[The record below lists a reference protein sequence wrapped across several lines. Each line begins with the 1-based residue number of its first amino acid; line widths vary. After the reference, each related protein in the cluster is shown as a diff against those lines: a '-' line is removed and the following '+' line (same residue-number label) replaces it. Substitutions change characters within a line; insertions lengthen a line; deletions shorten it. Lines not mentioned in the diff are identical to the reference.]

1 MNPSRSRSLFTLC
14 LGLQLLFSL
23 PNSAGGSR
31 GLWGEKVQFKGQPCL
46 WQLRPDIVV
55 PALKDLSVC
64 TLIRLSS
71 ASRWTGF
78 VYKAPAAVETELGF
92 GGTEEEMT
100 VWLLGLQWVL
110 NKLKLQEWTSVC
122 LTRSAQKGRFRVYI
136 NETLVVEE
144 FLNSTQSGPLTPNG
158 TLTLGASHTV
168 DAKGQ
173 VQPEEGDHWLG
184 EIGSF
189 RMWAREWSAE
199 ELKRRRCSDGDVV
212 GWDEQVWLHDCPP
225 APDDDLHCVQSTNLY
240 LTEARKHDSR
250 LPAASKMSTK
260 VNRLG
265 VGPDAFFRVDLTVN
279 ITDGPTDA
287 SEVITQWLQ
296 ETLEANRTMKVLNLI
311 MKKDGSRYECAFHVR
326 EYKVNTADQVI
337 AAVKAALR
345 GKHSSNDFV
354 IETQQIR
361 VQLIAPDNCFEET
374 LSTVYG
380 VYIWAETFP
389 ADTQVMGCTKPKSE
403 RAYRLCELN
412 IETDRTRWATPD
424 MSACTPVR
432 EISDIKNITVTP
444 DNAAEV
450 VGMIE
455 DLVNGSTQLDST
467 DLQTVVEKLD
477 EVVNIGTMKPDLGH
491 SIVNIISD
499 ILVSETD
506 VTAAAPHVLNMTEN
520 LGDRMEFQGESL
532 SVTAP
537 TLALSMVNTDRGGF
551 KGLTFGV
558 SSISAALKPEVFV
571 DPSFVNKPEAHATIF
586 LPNELNTFFPSGE
599 ENKIRLQFQFFGT
612 SDLFQDE
619 SMINSSWTLNS
630 SIVSASINQT
640 KVHNLDDKVVVTFRH
655 LNPKSL
661 HHRVKCVFWDFQINE
676 GHGGW
681 SSRGCVTQSASSN
694 QTSCLCDHLTH
705 FALLLDVSRTPIG
718 ETDSYILTIISYLGC
733 GLSSI
738 FLGITLVTYIGFR
751 KLRGDY
757 PSKILIN
764 LSAAL
769 LGLSLVFLLDGWL
782 SSFSNYGLCIVTAAS
797 LHYFLLASFTWMGLE
812 AVHMYLALVKVFNTY
827 IPWYLLKFCAVG
839 WGLPLL
845 IVLLVLAI
853 DIDAYGSG
861 VPQEVAVELQ
871 SPDPFCWIQD
881 DVFFYV
887 TVVAFVL
894 FILLCNFAVLMVVLV
909 QIRKTNTNKSST
921 NSRTN
926 LQDLRAIASLT
937 VLLGLTWAMGFLS
950 FGPGRVVMM
959 YLFAIFNT
967 LQGFFVFLFHCLMK
981 ENVRKQWKTHLRC
994 GRLGDADHT
1003 EWSRTVTAGSR
1014 TKMKNN
1020 LVSSDSAASIETS
1033 NTRIS
1038 ESSSEPAPKQQKQA

>member
-14 LGLQLLFSL
+14 LGLQILFSL
-23 PNSAGGSR
+23 PNSAGSHS
-31 GLWGEKVQFKGQPCL
+31 LWGEKVEFKGQPCV
-46 WQLRPDIVV
+46 WQLRPDVVV
-55 PALKDLSVC
+55 PALRDLSVC

-78 VYKAPAAVETELGF
+78 VYKAPAAAETQLGL
-92 GGTEEEMT
+92 GGTGDQMT
-100 VWLLGLQWVL
+100 AWLLGRQWVL
-110 NKLKLQEWTSVC
+110 NKLKLQEWASVC
-122 LTRSAQKGRFRVYI
+122 LTWSAPKGRFRVYI
-136 NETLVVEE
+136 NETLEVEE
-144 FLNSTQSGPLTPNG
+144 FLNSAQSGPLSPNG
-158 TLTLGASHTV
+158 TLTLGTFHIV
-168 DAKGQ
+168 DASGE
-173 VQPEEGDHWLG
+173 VRPEEGDYWLG

-189 RMWAREWSAE
+189 RMWATEWSAE

-212 GWDEQVWLHDCPP
+212 GWDERVWLYNCPP
-225 APDDDLHCVQSTNLY
+225 VPDDGLDCVQATNTY
-240 LTEARKHDSR
+240 LAEPRKPENR
-250 LPAASKMSTK
+250 PPPASKMSSK
-260 VNRLG
+260 AKRFI
-265 VGPDAFFRVDLTVN
+265 VGPDAFFRVNLTVM
-279 ITDGPTDA
+279 ITGGPTNP
-287 SEVITQWLQ
+287 SELISHWLQ
-296 ETLEANRTMKVLNLI
+296 EKLEANRTMKVLNLI
-311 MKKDGSRYECAFHVR
+311 VKKDNRRYECAFHVR
-326 EYKVNTADQVI
+326 EYKVNTADEVI
-337 AAVKAALR
+337 AAINATLTEKYT
-345 GKHSSNDFV
+345 SNDAV
-354 IETQQIR
+354 IETQAIA
-361 VQLIAPDNCFEET
+361 VKPIAPDNCYEDT

-424 MSACTPVR
+424 MRACTPVG
-432 EISDIKNITVTP
+432 EISDIKNVTVTP

-455 DLVNGSTQLDST
+455 VLVNGSTQLDST

-477 EVVNIGTMKPDLGH
+477 QVVNIGTMKPDLGG
-491 SIVNIISD
+491 SIVNIVSN

-506 VTAAAPHVLNMTEN
+506 VTAVAPHVLNMTEN
-520 LGDRMEFQGESL
+520 LGDSMEFQGESL

-537 TLALSMVNTDRGGF
+537 TLAVSMVNTDREGF

-558 SSISAALKPEVFV
+558 SSISAALEPQVFV
-571 DPSFVNKPEAHATIF
+571 DPGLVNKPEAYATIS
-586 LPNELNTFFPSGE
+586 LPYDLNNLFPSGE
-599 ENKIRLQFQFFGT
+599 ETRVQFQFFGT
-612 SDLFQDE
+612 SELFQDE
-619 SMINSSWTLNS
+619 NMANSSWTLNS
-630 SIVSASINQT
+630 NIVSASIRQT
-640 KVHNLDDKVVVTFRH
+640 KVHNLDDKVLVTFRH
-655 LNPKSL
+655 LTPNSL
-661 HHRVKCVFWDFQINE
+661 HHQVKCVFWDFQIND

-681 SSRGCVTQSASSN
+681 SGRGCVTQSASSN
-694 QTSCLCDHLTH
+694 QTSCQCDHLTH
-705 FALLLDVSRTPIG
+705 FALLLDVSRTPIS
-718 ETDSYILTIISYLGC
+718 ETDSYILTIISNLGC

-738 FLGITLVTYIGFR
+738 FLGITLVTYIGFQ
-751 KLRGDY
+751 KLRRDY

-769 LGLSLVFLLDGWL
+769 LGLSLVFLLDAWL

-827 IPWYLLKFCAVG
+827 IPWCLLKFCAVG

-845 IVLLVLAI
+845 IVIVVLAI
-853 DIDAYGSG
+853 DMDAYGSS
-861 VPQEVAVELQ
+861 VPQEVAVDLQ

-894 FILLCNFAVLMVVLV
+894 FILLCNFAVLIVVLV
-909 QIRKTNTNKSST
+909 QIRKTNSNKSST
-921 NSRTN
+921 HRRTT
-926 LQDLRAIASLT
+926 LQDLRAVASLT

-994 GRLGDADHT
+994 GRLGDADHID
-1003 EWSRTVTAGSR
+1003 WSRTVTVGSR

-1038 ESSSEPAPKQQKQA
+1038 ESSLAPEPKQH

>member
-1 MNPSRSRSLFTLC
+1 MNPSRSRTLFTLC
-14 LGLQLLFSL
+14 LGLQFFFSL

-31 GLWGEKVQFKGQPCL
+31 GLWGEKVQFKGQPCV

-55 PALKDLSVC
+55 PTLKELSVC

-100 VWLLGLQWVL
+100 VWLLGRQWVL

-122 LTRSAQKGRFRVYI
+122 LTRSAEKGRFRVYI

-144 FLNSTQSGPLTPNG
+144 FLNSTQSRPLTPNG
-158 TLTLGASHTV
+158 TLTLGASQTV

-212 GWDEQVWLHDCPP
+212 GWDEQVWLHNCPP
-225 APDDDLHCVQSTNLY
+225 APDDDLHCAVQSTNMY
-240 LTEARKHDSR
+240 LTEARKHHSR

-260 VNRLG
+260 VSRLG

-279 ITDGPTDA
+279 ITADPTDA

-311 MKKDGSRYECAFHVR
+311 MKKEGRRYECAFHVR
-326 EYKVNTADQVI
+326 EYKINTADQVI
-337 AAVKAALR
+337 TAIKAALR

-354 IETQQIR
+354 IETQQIT
-361 VQLIAPDNCFEET
+361 VQLIAPHNCFEET

-444 DNAAEV
+444 
-450 VGMIE
+450 
-455 DLVNGSTQLDST
+455 
-467 DLQTVVEKLD
+467 
-477 EVVNIGTMKPDLGH
+477 
-491 SIVNIISD
+491 
-499 ILVSETD
+499 
-506 VTAAAPHVLNMTEN
+506 
-520 LGDRMEFQGESL
+520 
-532 SVTAP
+532 
-537 TLALSMVNTDRGGF
+537 
-551 KGLTFGV
+551 
-558 SSISAALKPEVFV
+558 AALKPEVFV
-571 DPSFVNKPEAHATIF
+571 DPSFVNEPEAHATIF

-738 FLGITLVTYIGFR
+738 FLGITLVTYVGFR

-845 IVLLVLAI
+845 VVVLVLAI
-853 DIDAYGSG
+853 DIDVYGSG
-861 VPQEVAVELQ
+861 VPQEAAVDLQ

-894 FILLCNFAVLMVVLV
+894 FILLCNFAVLIVVLV

-994 GRLGDADHT
+994 GRLGDPDHT